1 MGQTL
6 AFRMKD
12 LPIDERPREKLV
24 RLGAE
29 ALSNAELLSIILR
42 TGSTRQTAVR
52 LADELLTRVDGLRGL
67 IDVSVEE
74 LMKIPGIG
82 PVKAMQ
88 LVALSELTRRVHAAQ
103 HMRRKIDSADELV
116 ELLMPQMRF
125 STKEVFLLVLL
136 NSQNQII
143 AMQEISKGTVN
154 ETIVHPREVF
164 REAIRRSSTAI
175 VLVHNHPSGDPE
187 PSEED
192 LEVTCRLSEGGYLL
206 GIEVLDHL
214 IIGDGQYVSL
224 RERGII

>member
-6 AFRMKD
+6 SFRMKD
-12 LPIDERPREKLV
+12 LPVDERPREKLI
-24 RLGAE
+24 RSGAE
-29 ALSNAELLSIILR
+29 ALSNAELISIILR

-52 LADELLTRVDGLRGL
+52 LADELLARVEGLRGL

-74 LMKIPGIG
+74 LTKIPGIG

-88 LVALSELTRRVHAAQ
+88 LVALSELTRRLHAAQ
-103 HMRRKIDSADELV
+103 YVRQKIDSADQLV

-125 STKEVFLLVLL
+125 ATKEIFMLVLL
-136 NSQNQII
+136 NSQNQIL
-143 AMQEISKGTVN
+143 ALQEVSKGTVN

-192 LEVTCRLSEGGYLL
+192 LEVTRRLNEGGHLL
-206 GIEVLDHL
+206 GIAVLDHL

>member
-12 LPIDERPREKLV
+12 LPVDERPREKLV

-42 TGSTRQTAVR
+42 TGSTRQTAIR
-52 LADELLTRVDGLRGL
+52 LADELLTRVEGLRGL
-67 IDVSVEE
+67 SDVSVEE
-74 LMKIPGIG
+74 LTKIPGIG

-88 LVALSELTRRVHAAQ
+88 MVALSELTRRLYAAQ
-103 HMRRKIDSADELV
+103 HTRRKIDSADELV

-125 STKEVFLLVLL
+125 ATKELFMLVLL
-136 NSQNQII
+136 NSQNQIL
-143 AMQEISKGTVN
+143 ATQEISKGTVN

-164 REAIRRSSTAI
+164 REAIRRNSTAL
-175 VLVHNHPSGDPE
+175 VLAHNHPSGNPE
-187 PSEED
+187 PSKED
-192 LEVTCRLSEGGYLL
+192 LEITRRLSEGGRLL

>member
-24 RLGAE
+24 KLGAE

-52 LADELLTRVDGLRGL
+52 LADELLARVEGLRGL

-74 LMKIPGIG
+74 LTKIPGIG

-88 LVALSELTRRVHAAQ
+88 LVALSELTRRLQAAQ
-103 HMRRKIDSADELV
+103 HGRQKIESADELV

-125 STKEVFLLVLL
+125 ATKEIFMLVLL
-136 NSQNQII
+136 NSQNQIL

-164 REAIRRSSTAI
+164 REAIRRSSTAL

-187 PSEED
+187 PSKED
-192 LEVTCRLSEGGYLL
+192 LEVTHRLSEGGRLL